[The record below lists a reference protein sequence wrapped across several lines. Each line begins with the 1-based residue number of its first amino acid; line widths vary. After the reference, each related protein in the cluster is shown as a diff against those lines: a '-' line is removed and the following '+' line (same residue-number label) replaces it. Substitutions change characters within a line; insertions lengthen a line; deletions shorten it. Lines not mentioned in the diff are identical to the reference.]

1 MGIGR
6 VLIEIQERRLTNL
19 KQIDWPGRQ
28 YRFEPRIKLVSRSS
42 VTMNTVGR

>member
-28 YRFEPRIKLVSRSS
+28 YGFEPRIKLVSRSS
-42 VTMNTVGR
+42 VMMNTVGR